1 LRSHGNNNTAKS
13 DTILQKMISMALIVR
28 ENGNAEECFFPVD
41 THMTLKGNEILAEA
55 LAAAISQTVP
65 PRKET
70 P

>member
-41 THMTLKGNEILAEA
+41 THMTLKGNEVLADA
-55 LAAAISQTVP
+55 LAVAIAQTLLP
-65 PRKET
+65 LEAT